1 MPGNNAIG
9 FLAAI
14 VSVICFGTNFIPVK
28 KYDTGDG
35 MFFQWVMCVGV
46 WMSGLVVQLVLQA
59 KFEPIAMLGGIL
71 WCTGNVTA
79 VPIIQCIG
87 LGLGLLIW
95 GGTALVV
102 GWACAY
108 FGFLGERSEASQV
121 HIPFLNILGAL
132 FAVASL
138 VVFSQVKTGSP
149 DADADGDAH
158 AANESGGDSSLTHA
172 SAGYSEHLLAPGT
185 GHIQELPTAIT
196 DPVKSAGGSWVDKL
210 SPFARRAVGLSLA
223 VLAGV
228 FYGTNFNPPQ
238 WLIEHP
244 YSACP
249 DGVTDMADPC
259 VHSQLQYDY
268 IFSHFCGILLASTV
282 YFLAYCAYTRNK
294 PFVSSELALPSFLS
308 GTVWS
313 LAQIG
318 WFIANSELAQVVSF
332 PIVTT
337 GPGVV
342 GAIVGIVLYKE
353 IQGQRNF
360 LFLGLAILVT
370 LVGCICIAL
379 SKLL

>member
-9 FLAAI
+9 FCAAI

-35 MFFQWVMCVGV
+35 MFFQWCMCVGV
-46 WMSGLVVQLVLQA
+46 WMSGLVTQLVLQA
-59 KFEPIAMLGGIL
+59 KFEPIAMLGGVL

-108 FGFLGERSEASQV
+108 FGLLGEASEKSQV
-121 HIPFLNILGAL
+121 HIPWLNILGAL

-138 VVFSQVKTGSP
+138 VVFSQVKTGAP
-149 DADADGDAH
+149 DADADADA
-158 AANESGGDSSLTHA
+158 AAAADSNGDSSLTHA
-172 SAGYSEHLLAPGT
+172 SSGYSEHLLAPT
-185 GHIQELPTAIT
+185 GHIQDMPVAIT
-196 DPVKSAGGSWVDKL
+196 EPVKHTSDSWVDKL
-210 SPFARRAVGLSLA
+210 SPFARRVVGLSLA

-244 YSACP
+244 FSACP
-249 DGVTDMADPC
+249 AGVTDLSDPC
-259 VHSQLQYDY
+259 VHSANQYDY

-282 YFLAYCAYTRNK
+282 YFLAYCIYTRNN
-294 PFVSSELALPSFLS
+294 PYLTSELALPSFLS

-360 LFLGLAILVT
+360 IFLGLAILVT

-379 SKLL
+379 SKLLD

>member
-1 MPGNNAIG
+1 MPGNNFIG
-9 FLAAI
+9 FAGAM
-14 VSVICFGTNFIPVK
+14 VAVFCFGTNFIPVK

-35 MFFQWVMCVGV
+35 MFFQWCMCVGV
-46 WMSGLVVQLVLQA
+46 WMSGFIVQLVLQA
-59 KFEPIAMLGGIL
+59 KFEPIACIGGIL

-79 VPIIQCIG
+79 VPIIRCIG

-108 FGFLGERSEASQV
+108 FGLIGEQSEASAV
-121 HIPFLNILGAL
+121 HLPWLNIIGAL
-132 FAVASL
+132 LAVVSL
-138 VVFSQVKTGSP
+138 IVFSQVKSGAP
-149 DADADGDAH
+149 EDEEAAPP
-158 AANESGGDSSLTHA
+158 AANDLGILTHPSNQYGESLMAGHGIQDDPALAKEATA
-172 SAGYSEHLLAPGT
+172 SW
-185 GHIQELPTAIT
+185 T
-196 DPVKSAGGSWVDKL
+196 DNL
-210 SPFARRAVGLSLA
+210 SPGMRRVVGVGLA
-223 VLAGV
+223 VLAGF

-244 YSACP
+244 FSACP

-259 VHSQLQYDY
+259 VHSQRQYDY
-268 IFSHFCGILLASTV
+268 IFSHFCGVLFASTV
-282 YFLAYCAYTRNK
+282 YFLAYCLYTRNR
-294 PFVSSELALPSFLS
+294 PFVTAELALPSFLS

-313 LAQIG
+313 FAQIG

-342 GAIVGIVLYKE
+342 GSLVGILLYKE

-360 LFLGLAILVT
+360 LFLGAAILVT
-370 LVGCICIAL
+370 LTGCICIAL

>member
-1 MPGNNAIG
+1 MPGNNLVG
-9 FLAAI
+9 FAAAT
-14 VSVICFGTNFIPVK
+14 VSVFCFGTNFIPVK

-35 MFFQWVMCVGV
+35 MFFQWCMCIGV
-46 WMSGLVVQLVLQA
+46 WMSGFITQLVLQS
-59 KFEPIAMLGGIL
+59 KFEPIACIGGIL

-79 VPIIQCIG
+79 VPIIRCIG
-87 LGLGLLIW
+87 LGLGILIW

-108 FGFLGERSEASQV
+108 FGLIGEQSESSQV
-121 HIPFLNILGAL
+121 HIPWLNIIGAL
-132 FAVASL
+132 LAVASL
-138 VVFSQVKTGSP
+138 VVFSQVKSGAP
-149 DADADGDAH
+149 DAEDAASQPPPSDLGILTHPSTAYSESLLPGHLQGDA
-158 AANESGGDSSLTHA
+158 A
-172 SAGYSEHLLAPGT
+172 
-185 GHIQELPTAIT
+185 LP
-196 DPVKSAGGSWVDKL
+196 PVKEVSSSWTDAL
-210 SPFARRAVGLSLA
+210 SPFMRRVVGLGLA
-223 VLAGV
+223 VLAGF

-249 DGVTDMADPC
+249 AGVTDMSDPC
-259 VHSQLQYDY
+259 VHSQNQYDY
-268 IFSHFCGILLASTV
+268 IFSHFCGILFASTF
-282 YFLAYCAYTRNK
+282 YFLLYCAYTRNR

-342 GAIVGIVLYKE
+342 ASLVGIILYKE

-360 LFLGLAILVT
+360 IILTAAIMVT
-370 LVGCICIAL
+370 LTGCICIAL